1 MIGKDI
7 YTIDNLIPEY
17 KQNQLEDLFIS
28 SKLSWMFFQDCV
40 TADWDIDKSGSKP
53 YTPGIGIYIA
63 CKEPY
68 YLNKDLLNETK
79 IIPETACKVIE
90 KQIIQIANARAFM
103 HFPLRDELKM
113 EYDNP
118 HVDAKYPH
126 LVCLYYLNDSDGDTF
141 IFDKTLQDTPY
152 TNPKTK
158 FEIVKRITPKKGR
171 AILFDGSRYH
181 SSSGPTKGV
190 RCILNFNLLIK

>member
-1 MIGKDI
+1 MIGNDI
-7 YTIDNLIPEY
+7 YTIDNIIPLHR
-17 KQNQLEDLFIS
+17 QNELENLFIS

-40 TADWDIDKSGSKP
+40 TADSAIDKSGNKP

-63 CKEPY
+63 CKEPH
-68 YLNKDLLNETK
+68 YLNESLLKQTK
-79 IIPETACKVIE
+79 IIPESACKAIE
-90 KQIIQIANARAFM
+90 KELVEICNARGFM
-103 HFPLRDELKM
+103 HFPLRDEIRM

-141 IFDKTLQDTPY
+141 IFDKTLKDTPKI
-152 TNPKTK
+152 TSDTK
-158 FEIVKRITPKKGR
+158 YEIIKRVTPKKGR
-171 AILFDGSRYH
+171 AILFDGNRYH

-190 RCILNFNLLIK
+190 RCILNFNLIIK